1 MSKSVLDVAHIL
13 LKRRKF
19 SSVITMLESYHE
31 YYEDDFDYYMTLGI
45 ACLYIGET
53 GSASS
58 YFQKARRIK
67 LTNTSLLLG
76 QAAIFLRR
84 GDTDRALEYYL
95 EILSID
101 PGNKRAAKA
110 MEFIR
115 KNGDDYSVICKWTE
129 SGKIKKFY
137 PPIGV
142 NTVAVGGISFVAAI
156 LIACFAGFYL
166 YIPKEEVN
174 YVGPRANLESLV
186 LTEYEQKNPQSDD
199 LSGTVIHYILDSK
212 AINKSYQN
220 ALLYFQNG
228 RDNAAQVEINRLLGS
243 NASLGI
249 KKKAQILQ
257 TYIDIPT
264 FDTLKDNYDYET
276 VSKDPMLYL
285 NVWVAWS
292 GRISNARALENG
304 KWTCELLVGYE
315 DMKKVDGIVAVDF
328 DYIPTP
334 EIDGDRP
341 VRFLAKVDELD
352 GRIVLRGRSVYQP
365 LKGNSLP

>member
-95 EILSID
+95 EILSIE
-101 PGNKRAAKA
+101 PGNKRATQA

-137 PPIGV
+137 PPIGI
-142 NTVAVGGISFVAAI
+142 NTVAVGGFITVACIVGVCIASLYYFV
-156 LIACFAGFYL
+156 
-166 YIPKEEVN
+166 PKEKVN
-174 YVGPRANLESLV
+174 YVGPRANLQSLV
-186 LTEYEQKNPQSDD
+186 LTEYEQKNPESDD
-199 LSGTVIHYILDSK
+199 LSGTVIHYIMDSK
-212 AINKSYQN
+212 SINKSYQN
-220 ALLYFQNG
+220 ALLYFQSG
-228 RDNAAQVEINRLLGS
+228 RDNACQVEINRLLGS

-257 TYIDIPT
+257 TYLDIPS

-276 VSKDPMLYL
+276 VSKDPILYM
-285 NVWVAWS
+285 NVWVIWS
-292 GRISNARALENG
+292 GRISNARSLENG

-315 DMKKVDGIVAVDF
+315 DMRKVDGIVCVNF

-334 EIDGDRP
+334 EIDGDKP
-341 VRFLAKVDELD
+341 VRFLAKVEELD
-352 GRIVLRGRSVYQP
+352 GKVVLQGRSVYQP
-365 LKGNSLP
+365 LKGSLLP